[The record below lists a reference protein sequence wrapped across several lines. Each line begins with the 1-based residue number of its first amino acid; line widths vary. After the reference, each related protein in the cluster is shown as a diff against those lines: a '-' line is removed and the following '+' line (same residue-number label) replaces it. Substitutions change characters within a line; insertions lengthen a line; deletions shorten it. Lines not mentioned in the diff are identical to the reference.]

1 MELGYNGQAYHG
13 WQTQP
18 GDRTVQETVEKA
30 LSTLLRQ
37 RIQVTGCGRT
47 DAGVHA
53 SQFFLHFDV
62 ETDLDAQE
70 LVFKMN
76 SILPDDIATYRV
88 FRVKDRAH
96 ARFDALSRTYQYKIF
111 EGKSPFLTGLVW
123 QKRNLNLNMEAMNEA
138 ASFLLSYSD
147 FKCFSRSKTDVKTY
161 ICRVDEALWR
171 LEDELLVFQI
181 TADRFL
187 RNMVRAIVGTLIE
200 IGQGKRAV
208 DDMRRI
214 IESRDRTKAGPSVKA
229 EGLYLSRV
237 RYPDNLLI
245 NKNV

>member
-62 ETDLDAQE
+62 ETDLDTQE
-70 LVFKMN
+70 LEFKMN
-76 SILPDDIATYRV
+76 SILPDDIATFGV
-88 FRVKDRAH
+88 FRVKDQAH

-245 NKNV
+245 NGHV